1 MVEFLK
7 KNDDSD
13 ISVPRL
19 GYSIEKL
26 ALVRAYLPKILDKE
40 TLNSVQDAIFCQC
53 WLGATY
59 RDIAEQ
65 LGYESSYVRLMGAQ
79 LWQLLSAKLGL
90 KVTKSNF
97 QTILMTQLNQ
107 APKSFRDPINR
118 GDRASEIDTK
128 IEPWVSSSYVE
139 RFPIEA
145 QCYEA
150 IVQEGALIRI
160 KAPQEMGKTL
170 LASQIL
176 HHAQQHSITPVI
188 LSFRLADSD
197 TFSGLDKFLQWFCL
211 NIGDQLNIPNHFA
224 SDWEPCF
231 SSSYNCTNYLER
243 VILPIVDQSIAIA
256 LDDVDILFKYPK
268 LATDFFGMLRAWC
281 EKAKH
286 VNSSSHVW
294 RRCRFIVIHSTE
306 VYIPL
311 NKHQSPFNIGLS
323 IELPEFNVAQVSLL
337 AKKFNLTLD
346 PLDILKLMDWIGGK
360 PKLVTLVFSGI
371 VHQRTTIKQLFDD
384 PLQSTSLFQEHL
396 RSQYRKL
403 QRYADLEASF
413 REIVYS
419 DESIELA
426 PVQGFQLESLGLV
439 SLETGMRAR
448 PSCRLYR
455 QYFRQMLES
464 G

>member
-1 MVEFLK
+1 MAESLRK
-7 KNDDSD
+7 IDDSD

-26 ALVRAYLPKILDKE
+26 YLVREYLPKILDQA

-65 LGYESSYVRLMGAQ
+65 LGYDSSYIRLMGAQ
-79 LWQLLSAKLGL
+79 LWQLLSARLGQ

-97 QTILMTQLNQ
+97 QPILMNHLNKAQ
-107 APKSFRDPINR
+107 KSSQTPIN
-118 GDRASEIDTK
+118 GSNHISEIEIE
-128 IEPWVSSSYVE
+128 IEPWVLRRYVE

-176 HHAQQHSITPVI
+176 HHAQQHSIIPVI
-188 LSFRLADSD
+188 LSLRLADTE

-211 NIGDQLNIPNHFA
+211 NVGDQLNIPNQLS

-231 SSSYNCTNYLER
+231 SSSYNCTNYIER
-243 VILPIVDQSIAIA
+243 VILPSTDQAIAIV

-286 VNSSSHVW
+286 VNASSRVW
-294 RRCRFIVIHSTE
+294 RRCRFIVVHSTE

-323 IELPEFNVAQVSLL
+323 IELPAFNATQVGIL
-337 AKKFNLTLD
+337 AEKFDLTLD

-360 PKLVTLVFSGI
+360 PKLMTVVFSWI
-371 VHQRTTIKQLFDD
+371 AHQRTTFAEIFND
-384 PLQSTSLFQEHL
+384 PIQSTSLFQEHL

-403 QRYADLEASF
+403 QRYADLESKF
-413 REIVYS
+413 RDVVWS
-419 DESIELA
+419 DESVELA
-426 PVQGFQLESLGLV
+426 SVQGFQLESLGLV

-455 QYFRQMLES
+455 QYFRQMLE
-464 G
+464 